1 VVPES
6 DGYAYDAVSGNEN
19 SVAVGDAGV
28 GGGGFGGVAEMVG
41 LRDVEDADEVVVEST
56 PGEVSVSVSLPS
68 DTSSSQESATFL
80 FLGLMLDLVDVEGDA
95 VLILRVL
102 MALVTSFS
110 EGVV

>member
-6 DGYAYDAVSGNEN
+6 DGYAYDAVSGNEK
-19 SVAVGDAGV
+19 SVVVGDAGV
-28 GGGGFGGVAEMVG
+28 GGGGFGGVTEVMG
-41 LRDVEDADEVVVEST
+41 WRDVEDAEEVVWEST